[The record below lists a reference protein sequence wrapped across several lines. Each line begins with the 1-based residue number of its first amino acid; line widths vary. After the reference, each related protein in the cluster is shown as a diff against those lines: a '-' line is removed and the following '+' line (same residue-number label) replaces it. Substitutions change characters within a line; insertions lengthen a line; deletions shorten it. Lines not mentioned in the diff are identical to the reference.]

1 MLMRFLFSL
10 VNFLS
15 NLSRVLLTLSLFQN
29 SFFIWIVLVT
39 MQTLLLRGHALRTR
53 SQEIL
58 FSIVAKQFKVP
69 SVYVVKSLL
78 RALRHKGERLQRP
91 IKLELCISLYLRLRI
106 YLYLGFKFDVTEK
119 IMAMNS
125 GHQAPILW
133 KKKKHW
139 LYVYKTIRENPLW
152 MRFLA
157 LQSSGK
163 FDLCFVIH
171 FLNLPFTFNLPST
184 STNK

>member
-29 SFFIWIVLVT
+29 SFFNWIVLV
-39 MQTLLLRGHALRTR
+39 QTLSLWGHPLKTR

-106 YLYLGFKFDVTEK
+106 YLYLGFKFDFTEK

-125 GHQAPILW
+125 GHQALKLW
-133 KKKKHW
+133 NKKYW

-157 LQSSGK
+157 LQRSGK

-171 FLNLPFTFNLPST
+171 FLNLP
-184 STNK
+184 

>member
-1 MLMRFLFSL
+1 
-10 VNFLS
+10 
-15 NLSRVLLTLSLFQN
+15 
-29 SFFIWIVLVT
+29 
-39 MQTLLLRGHALRTR
+39 MQTLWSRDRVLKAR

-125 GHQAPILW
+125 GHQSPIL
-133 KKKKHW
+133 
-139 LYVYKTIRENPLW
+139 
-152 MRFLA
+152 
-157 LQSSGK
+157 
-163 FDLCFVIH
+163 
-171 FLNLPFTFNLPST
+171 
-184 STNK
+184 

>member
-29 SFFIWIVLVT
+29 SFFNWIVLV
-39 MQTLLLRGHALRTR
+39 QTLSLWGHPLKTR

-106 YLYLGFKFDVTEK
+106 YLYLGVKFDVTEK
-119 IMAMNS
+119 IMTMNS
-125 GHQAPILW
+125 RHQALKLW
-133 KKKKHW
+133 NKKYW

-157 LQSSGK
+157 LQRSGK

-171 FLNLPFTFNLPST
+171 FLNLP
-184 STNK
+184 